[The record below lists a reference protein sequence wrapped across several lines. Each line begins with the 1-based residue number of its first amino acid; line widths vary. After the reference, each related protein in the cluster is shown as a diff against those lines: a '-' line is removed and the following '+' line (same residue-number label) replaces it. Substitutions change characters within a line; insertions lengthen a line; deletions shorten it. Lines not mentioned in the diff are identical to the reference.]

1 MRSWHRCPVD
11 LFTCDAQPSGLGV
24 PRDRRTAV
32 SAASAGSDA
41 RLRLQRPADHRD
53 LERWFAPRR
62 AVQNGSAALGAARN
76 LIIFF
81 SAGTRDFF
89 VFDKFSFFL
98 PRRTVKNVSME
109 SKKAQVAFK
118 PQPFGD
124 CRQTRIS

>member
-41 RLRLQRPADHRD
+41 RLRLQRPADHRG

-62 AVQNGSAALGAARN
+62 AVQNGSAALGAARI
-76 LIIFF
+76 LIIFSPLELATF
-81 SAGTRDFF
+81 FFFDKFF
-89 VFDKFSFFL
+89 VFL
-98 PRRTVKNVSME
+98 
-109 SKKAQVAFK
+109 AA
-118 PQPFGD
+118 
-124 CRQTRIS
+124 